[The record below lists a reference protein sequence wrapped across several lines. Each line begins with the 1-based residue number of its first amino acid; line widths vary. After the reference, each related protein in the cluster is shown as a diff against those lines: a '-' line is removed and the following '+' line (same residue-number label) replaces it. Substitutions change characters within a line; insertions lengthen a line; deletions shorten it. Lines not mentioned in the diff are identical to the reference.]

1 MKNLNFGS
9 LNKDM
14 VYSVSSIVRPGETVA
29 AAKLEYFNGGKG
41 LNQSIALARA
51 GAEVYHA
58 GRIGTDGTSLTDL
71 LKENGVNTDYVSV
84 SRSPSGHAVIQ
95 VTKEGQNSIL
105 VYGGANKEI
114 STKQIMN
121 VLTNFDE
128 GDRLFLQNEINGV
141 PALINSAARKKM
153 EIIFNPSPIGQDIP
167 SYPLDKISWFVV
179 NETEAEAITGVEG
192 SENVLAAFAKK
203 YPNANVLLTLGE
215 NGAYCKIKNETYF
228 RDIFHTPVVD
238 STAAGDTFLGYFF
251 ALLDTKGVK
260 ESLRYAA
267 AASALAVSRKGA
279 AMSIPT
285 AGEVEELLA
294 NLK

>member
-1 MKNLNFGS
+1 
-9 LNKDM
+9 M

-29 AAKLEYFNGGKG
+29 ATKLEYFNGGKG
-41 LNQSIALARA
+41 LNQSIALAKA

-71 LKENGVNTDYVSV
+71 LNENGVNTDYVSV

-121 VLTNFDE
+121 VLSNFDE

-228 RDIFHTPVVD
+228 QDIFHTPVVD

-251 ALLDTKGVK
+251 ALLDSKGVK
-260 ESLRYAA
+260 ESLKYAA

-294 NLK
+294 DLK

>member
-1 MKNLNFGS
+1 
-9 LNKDM
+9 M

-29 AAKLEYFNGGKG
+29 ATKLEYFNGGKG

-71 LKENGVNTDYVSV
+71 LNENGVNTDYVSV

-121 VLTNFDE
+121 VLSNFDE

-192 SENVLAAFAKK
+192 SEKVLAAFAKK

-228 RDIFHTPVVD
+228 QDIFHTPVVD

-251 ALLDTKGVK
+251 ALLDLKGVK

-285 AGEVEELLA
+285 AGEVEEFFNSL
-294 NLK
+294 

>member
-1 MKNLNFGS
+1 
-9 LNKDM
+9 M

-29 AAKLEYFNGGKG
+29 ATKLEYFNGGKG

-58 GRIGTDGTSLTDL
+58 GRIGTDGTSLTAL
-71 LKENGVNTDYVSV
+71 LNENGVNTDYVSV

-121 VLTNFDE
+121 VLSNFDE

-192 SENVLAAFAKK
+192 SENVLDAFEKK

-228 RDIFHTPVVD
+228 QDIFHTPVVD

-285 AGEVEELLA
+285 AGEVEEFLTSL
-294 NLK
+294 

>member
-29 AAKLEYFNGGKG
+29 ATKLEYFNGGKG
-41 LNQSIALARA
+41 LNQSIALAKA

-71 LKENGVNTDYVSV
+71 LNENGVNTDYVSV

-121 VLTNFDE
+121 VLSNFDE

-228 RDIFHTPVVD
+228 QDIFHTPVVD

-251 ALLDTKGVK
+251 ALLDSKGVK
-260 ESLRYAA
+260 ESLKYAA

-294 NLK
+294 DLK

>member
-29 AAKLEYFNGGKG
+29 ATKLEYFNGGKG

-58 GRIGTDGTSLTDL
+58 GRIGTDGTSLTAL
-71 LKENGVNTDYVSV
+71 LNENGVNTDYVSV

-121 VLTNFDE
+121 VLSNFDE

-192 SENVLAAFAKK
+192 SENVLDAFEKK

-228 RDIFHTPVVD
+228 QDIFHTPVVD

-285 AGEVEELLA
+285 AGEVEEFLTSL
-294 NLK
+294 

>member
-29 AAKLEYFNGGKG
+29 ATKLEYFNGGKG

-58 GRIGTDGTSLTDL
+58 GRIGTDGTSLTAL
-71 LKENGVNTDYVSV
+71 LNENGVNTDYVSV

-121 VLTNFDE
+121 VLSNFDE

-192 SENVLAAFAKK
+192 SENVLAAFTKK

-228 RDIFHTPVVD
+228 QDIFHTPVVD

-294 NLK
+294 DLK

>member
-41 LNQSIALARA
+41 LNQSIALSRA
-51 GAEVYHA
+51 GAQVFHA
-58 GRIGTDGTSLTDL
+58 GRIGNDGTSLTDL
-71 LKENGVNTDYVSV
+71 LNENGVNTDYVSV

-95 VTKEGQNSIL
+95 VTKEGQNGIL

-121 VLTNFDE
+121 VLSNFDE

-192 SENVLAAFAKK
+192 SEKVLAAFTKK

-228 RDIFHTPVVD
+228 QDIFHTPVVD

-251 ALLDTKGVK
+251 ALLDSKGVK

-267 AASALAVSRKGA
+267 AASALSVSRKGA
-279 AMSIPT
+279 ATSIPKSD
-285 AGEVEELLA
+285 EVEEFLSTQ
-294 NLK
+294 K

>member
-1 MKNLNFGS
+1 
-9 LNKDM
+9 M
-14 VYSVSSIVRPGETVA
+14 VYSVSSIMRPGETVA
-29 AAKLEYFNGGKG
+29 ATKLEYFNGGKG

-58 GRIGTDGTSLTDL
+58 GRIGTDGTSLTAL
-71 LKENGVNTDYVSV
+71 LNENGVNTDYVSV

-121 VLTNFDE
+121 VLSNFDE

-192 SENVLAAFAKK
+192 SENVLAAFTKK

-228 RDIFHTPVVD
+228 QDIFHTPVVD

-294 NLK
+294 DLK

>member
-14 VYSVSSIVRPGETVA
+14 VYSVSSIMRPGETVA
-29 AAKLEYFNGGKG
+29 ATKLEYFNGGKG

-58 GRIGTDGTSLTDL
+58 GRIGTDGTSLTAL
-71 LKENGVNTDYVSV
+71 LNENGVNTDYVSV

-121 VLTNFDE
+121 VLSNFDE

-192 SENVLAAFAKK
+192 SENVLAAFTKK

-228 RDIFHTPVVD
+228 QDIFHTPVVD

-294 NLK
+294 DLK

>member
-1 MKNLNFGS
+1 
-9 LNKDM
+9 M

-29 AAKLEYFNGGKG
+29 ATKLEYFNGGKG

-58 GRIGTDGTSLTDL
+58 GRIGTDGTSLTAL
-71 LKENGVNTDYVSV
+71 LNENGVNTDYVSV

-121 VLTNFDE
+121 VLSNFDE

-228 RDIFHTPVVD
+228 QDIFHTPVVD

-251 ALLDTKGVK
+251 ALLDTRGVK

-294 NLK
+294 DLK